1 MRIVESCTDAR
12 GRWLVLAI
20 EIKPIVL
27 SAAKWM
33 VSSICSSENSDVR
46 LGYLSVAERRVTAF
60 STTPK

>member
-1 MRIVESCTDAR
+1 
-12 GRWLVLAI
+12 LVLAI